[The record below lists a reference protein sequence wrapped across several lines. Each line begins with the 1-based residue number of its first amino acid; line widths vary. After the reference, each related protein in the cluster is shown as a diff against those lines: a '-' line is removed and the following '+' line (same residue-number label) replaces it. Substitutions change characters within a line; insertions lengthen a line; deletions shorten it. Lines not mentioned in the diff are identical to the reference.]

1 MKNVVSKLVC
11 AALSVGLLTIAMNMP
26 SRGEIVYPFCRVG
39 GGDLSNP
46 VCNYASLEQCRET
59 SAGYGMCTA
68 NPAYVPPTAT
78 PAVQRRTRRG

>member
-11 AALSVGLLTIAMNMP
+11 AALSARFLTIAKNMP
-26 SRGEIVYPFCRVG
+26 WRAEIVYAFCRAG